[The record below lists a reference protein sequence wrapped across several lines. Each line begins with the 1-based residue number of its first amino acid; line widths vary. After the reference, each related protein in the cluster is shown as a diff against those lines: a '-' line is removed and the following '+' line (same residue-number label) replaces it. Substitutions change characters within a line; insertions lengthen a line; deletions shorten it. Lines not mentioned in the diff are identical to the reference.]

1 MESHHF
7 SLVDFVKQILA
18 MINIYKIPNHKNK
31 KTTPATLI
39 LVLKSIYLVL
49 ILFLLS
55 LISTS
60 ASIHEYSILSFVCIA
75 LILTTMFF
83 TWMFLSLFKDKIKRK
98 WFILLFFSLF
108 LLGTYFLLLQLNVC
122 LSGDPLSITTKLY
135 ILLLSLFIVLG
146 IPTFFYNLNL
156 LFERLR
162 KSKEELEK
170 SKIEMENIKNQ
181 ISPHFLFNNL
191 NNIYATILFDK
202 DMALDYTRKFSDMMR
217 FYHNMIG
224 KELIPIEEELEY
236 IDNYLVIEKYKVG
249 ERLTYSIS
257 KNLQEGSIEIPPFI
271 LSTIIETSIEKGQG
285 LGGFFA
291 IKINIESCENALNMQ
306 VVNTIPQQLGKM
318 KKQILLDKLERR
330 LQILYQNRYI
340 LKFEKGDTTETTYLH
355 LPVD

>member
-1 MESHHF
+1 MGSQHF
-7 SLVDFVKQILA
+7 SVVDFVKQILA
-18 MINIYKIPNHKNK
+18 MINIYKIPIHKSRK
-31 KTTPATLI
+31 STPATLI
-39 LVLKSIYLVL
+39 LVLKTVYLVL

-55 LISTS
+55 LITTS
-60 ASIHEYSILSFVCIA
+60 ASIQEFSILLFVCIA
-75 LILTTMFF
+75 LILSTMFF
-83 TWMFLSLFKDKIKRK
+83 TWLILSYYKDKIRRK
-98 WFILLFFSLF
+98 WFILLFFSSF
-108 LLGTYFLLLQLNVC
+108 LLGTYVLLIQLIVWI
-122 LSGDPLSITTKLY
+122 SGDLLSITTKLY
-135 ILLLSLFIVLG
+135 ILLLSLFIVIG

-181 ISPHFLFNNL
+181 INPHFLFNNL

-224 KELIPIEEELEY
+224 KELITLEEELEY

-257 KNLQEGSIEIPPFI
+257 KNVKDVTVQIPPFI

-285 LGGFFA
+285 LGGHFA
-291 IKINIESCENALNMQ
+291 IEIIIEMDDNTLNMQ
-306 VVNTIPQQLGKM
+306 VINSIPQQLGKM
-318 KKQILLDKLERR
+318 KKQILIERLDRR
-330 LQILYQNRYI
+330 LQILYQNRYL
-340 LKFEKGDTTETTYLH
+340 LKFEKGPTTETTH
-355 LPVD
+355 LQLPIN